1 MKKLL
6 VALFASAFALTAFAQ
21 AQKADPAAPKGRTG
35 VETKKAT
42 PATPPATS
50 TKVEADKKKVRKAKS
65 TTKAADKKD
74 GKEAVKK

>member
-6 VALFASAFALTAFAQ
+6 DALFASAYAVTAFAQ
-21 AQKADPAAPKGRTG
+21 AQKSDPAAPKGQTG

-42 PATPPATS
+42 PATPPAKS
-50 TKVEADKKKVRKAKS
+50 TKAEADKKKVKKAKS

-74 GKEAVKK
+74 SKEAVKK